1 MDLSAMI
8 DERLVR
14 FDLEADSKDDAI
26 WKVADL
32 LYDAGRLYDRDT
44 YIRGVYEREKEFATG
59 IGMHIA
65 IPHCKSSAVK
75 EAAFTLV
82 RLREEIEWGSLD
94 GLPVNYIIMLAAPDQ
109 GDNIHLTMLSTLAR
123 NLMDDDFRTG
133 LLKAD
138 SVKDIKKVFKEKGE

>member
-82 RLREEIEWGSLD
+82 RLREEI
-94 GLPVNYIIMLAAPDQ
+94 DQ